1 MKRRD
6 FFQKSAL
13 VAAGSSFV
21 LPFQGSSTSQ
31 YLANSLGKGK
41 KAKNIIFMVSDGMSS
56 GTLNMADL
64 LRQRKEGRGSN
75 WIDLYRNQRVSRGLM
90 DMASASSLVTDS
102 AAASSSWGGG
112 VRVKNGRLNSGPN
125 GEEYMPI
132 WQKFK
137 KSGKKVGCVT
147 TVPITHATPAGF
159 CVTSKTRGE
168 QAEIAEKYLGLRF
181 DVMMGGGGKY
191 FAERK
196 DGRNMYEEF
205 TAAGFNVVNNKSD
218 MKTITTNEKPL
229 LGVFHN
235 DGLPFEL
242 DRINDTEAF
251 SKVPSLP
258 EMAQKAIDLMKSH
271 KKGFCLQIEGG
282 KVDWAAHANDAAA
295 LLYDQLDFDDAI
307 KVAIDFAE
315 KDGNTLVVITSDHG
329 NANPGLYYGDKTDK
343 NFEKLFSYKHTN
355 DWILMGFDK
364 EGSASTLAD
373 RVKSHQGYD
382 LKDDQLTFIINK
394 YKEHA
399 SEGVYNSYKLP
410 FKEYA
415 QYQQEHTSVAF
426 GGMDHSADFTELAMF
441 GPGSERMKPFMKNT
455 DIHYFLLEVAEV
467 ENKF

>member
-1 MKRRD
+1 MRRRD

-13 VAAGSSFV
+13 VAVGGSLIFP
-21 LPFQGSSTSQ
+21 LQGCSTSQ
-31 YLANSLGKGK
+31 SIVNSQGKGK

-56 GTLNMADL
+56 GTLNMAEL
-64 LRQRKEGRGSN
+64 FRQRKEGRGSN

-90 DMASASSLVTDS
+90 DMASASSMVTDS

-112 VRVKNGRLNSGPN
+112 VRVKNGSLNIGVN

-137 KSGKKVGCVT
+137 RSGKKVGCVT

-159 CVTSKTRGE
+159 CVTLKSRNE
-168 QAEIAEKYLGLRF
+168 QNKIAEKYLALRF

-191 FAERK
+191 FEDRE

-205 TAAGFNVVNNKSD
+205 KSAGYSVVRSTSE
-218 MKTITTNEKPL
+218 MKMTTNSKPL
-229 LGVFHN
+229 LGVFDK

-242 DRINDTEAF
+242 DRLNDTEALA
-251 SKVPSLP
+251 KVPSLA
-258 EMAQKAIDLMKSH
+258 EMSQKAIDLMKDH
-271 KKGFCLQIEGG
+271 KNGFCLQIEGG
-282 KVDWAAHANDAAA
+282 KVDWAAHSNDAAG
-295 LLYDQLDFDDAI
+295 LIYDQVAFDDAI

-329 NANPGLYYGDKTDK
+329 NANPGLYYGEKADQ
-343 NFEKLFSYKHTN
+343 NFEKLFTYKHTN

-364 EGSASTLAD
+364 EASASTLAD

-382 LKDDQLTFIINK
+382 LKDDQLAFIINK
-394 YKEHA
+394 YKKQA
-399 SEGVYNSYKLP
+399 SDGVYNSYKLP

-426 GGMDHSADFTELAMF
+426 GSMEHSSDFTELAMF
-441 GPGSERMKPFMKNT
+441 GPGSERMKPFMVNT
-455 DIHYFLLEVAEV
+455 DMHYFMLEVAEV